1 MLILLLTH
9 SPKYRKLKKLMT
21 FFTPLW
27 GYWARRKRSLSKSNK
42 TIQSGV
48 KTGSTYIIIFKLIA
62 PTDGINRRPL
72 RVSTNHFL
80 SFQIYRA
87 SASDIGLLGNI
98 YPGPE
103 VGPGSGSAYRN
114 MGCGS
119 RPAPCSG
126 VSELALVTPRRTP
139 CNGLAASTA
148 G

>member
-1 MLILLLTH
+1 MFY
-9 SPKYRKLKKLMT
+9 SKLVYT
-21 FFTPLW
+21 AASIDTVT
-27 GYWARRKRSLSKSNK
+27 GTNK
-42 TIQSGV
+42 TTQSGV
-48 KTGSTYIIIFKLIA
+48 KTGSTQAYIIIFKLIA
-62 PTDGINRRPL
+62 PTDGINRRPP

-80 SFQIYRA
+80 SFQIYR
-87 SASDIGLLGNI
+87 ASDIGLLGNI